1 MIPLPQE
8 ERLAR
13 LRLARSE
20 NIGPVTF
27 RDLLEHFGSAETALD
42 ALPDLATRGGRKR
55 AIRVASAADA
65 EREMAA
71 LEKLGATLLVLGD
84 ADYPPPLALTD
95 PPPPVIAVKGN
106 LSLLTRDTIAMV
118 GSRNASA
125 AGRRIAGDIA
135 KGLSERGYVVASGLA
150 RGIDTA
156 AHQASLTGGTI
167 AVVAGGLD
175 IFYPPENEKLQRSI
189 GEEGLLMGEMPP
201 GTSPQARH
209 FPRRNRLISGL
220 SLATVVVEAALRSGS
235 LITARY
241 ALEQNR
247 DVCAVPG
254 SPLDPRAHGANRLIK
269 QGATLVET
277 AEDVVDSLGAL
288 HQAHRRLAE
297 PQQAAFPQPVPG
309 AEPDDTV
316 RRRVL
321 EALGPTPTPLGD
333 LLNEAAADPG
343 AVRAVLIEL
352 ELAGRLQRDPGDRLS
367 LIPEDHRSR

>member
-42 ALPDLATRGGRKR
+42 ALPDLAARGGRKR
-55 AIRVASAADA
+55 AIRIAKAADA
-65 EREMAA
+65 EREITA
-71 LEKLGATLLVLGD
+71 LEKLGAELLVLGD
-84 ADYPPPLALTD
+84 TDYPANLAATD

-106 LSLLTRDTIAMV
+106 LSLLTRDAIAMV

-135 KGLSERGYVVASGLA
+135 GGLAERGYVIASGLA

-156 AHQASLTGGTI
+156 VHQASLASGTI
-167 AVVAGGLD
+167 AVVAGGID
-175 IFYPPENEKLQRSI
+175 IFYPPENEKLQRAI
-189 GEEGLLMGEMPP
+189 GDSGLLMGEMPP

-247 DVCAVPG
+247 EVCAVPG
-254 SPLDPRAHGANRLIK
+254 SPLDPRARGANRLIR

-277 AEDVVDSLGAL
+277 AEDVIDALGTPHL
-288 HQAHRRLAE
+288 AHRRLAE
-297 PQQAAFPQPVPG
+297 PQYLPFAEPVSR
-309 AEPDDTV
+309 AEPDDAI

-321 EALGPTPTPLGD
+321 EALGPTPTPLD
-333 LLNEAAADPG
+333 EILRQAETNPG
-343 AVRAVLIEL
+343 TVRAVLIEL

-367 LIPEDHRSR
+367 LIPEEHRPD

>member
-1 MIPLPQE
+1 MSPLPQE

-27 RDLLEHFGSAETALD
+27 RDLLEHFGSAGTALD
-42 ALPDLATRGGRKR
+42 ALPGLAARGGRKR

-65 EREMAA
+65 EREMAT

-156 AHQASLTGGTI
+156 AHQASLASGTI

-175 IFYPPENEKLQRSI
+175 IFYPPENEKLQRAI
-189 GEEGLLMGEMPP
+189 GEDGLLVGEMPP

-247 DVCAVPG
+247 EVCAVPG

-277 AEDVVDSLGAL
+277 AEDVVDALGAP

-297 PQQAAFPQPVPG
+297 PQHVDFSQPSQG
-309 AEPDDTV
+309 AEPDDAI
-316 RRRVL
+316 RLRVL

-343 AVRAVLIEL
+343 SVRAVLIEL

-367 LIPEDHRSR
+367 LIPPDDRSR

>member
-42 ALPDLATRGGRKR
+42 ALPDLAARGGRKR
-55 AIRVASAADA
+55 AIRVASTADA
-65 EREMAA
+65 EREMTA

-106 LSLLTRDTIAMV
+106 QSLLTRDTIAMV

-135 KGLSERGYVVASGLA
+135 KGLSERGFVVASGLA

-156 AHQASLTGGTI
+156 AHRASLASGTI

-175 IFYPPENEKLQRSI
+175 IFYPPENEKLQRTI
-189 GEEGLLMGEMPP
+189 GEEGMLVGEMPP

-277 AEDVVDSLGAL
+277 AEDVVEALGAP
-288 HQAHRRLAE
+288 HQAHRRMAE
-297 PQQAAFPQPVPG
+297 PQHVAFSQPAPG
-309 AEPDDTV
+309 TPPDDAI
-316 RRRVL
+316 RLRVL

-333 LLNEAAADPG
+333 LLNETAADPG
-343 AVRAVLIEL
+343 SVRAVLIEL

-367 LIPEDHRSR
+367 LIPPDDRSG

>member
-42 ALPDLATRGGRKR
+42 VLPDLAARGGRKR
-55 AIRVASAADA
+55 AIRVASASDA
-65 EREMAA
+65 ERELAN
-71 LEKLGATLLVLGD
+71 LDKLGATLLVIGD
-84 ADYPPPLALTD
+84 AAYPAGLAVTD
-95 PPPPVIAVKGN
+95 PPPPVIAVKGD
-106 LSLLTRDTIAMV
+106 LSLLERDTVAMV

-135 KGLSERGYVVASGLA
+135 KGLSERGYIVASGLA

-156 AHQASLTGGTI
+156 AHQASLGGGTI

-175 IFYPPENEKLQRSI
+175 IVYPPENEKLQHAI
-189 GEEGLLMGEMPP
+189 AEKGLLMGEMPP

-235 LITARY
+235 LITARF

-247 DVCAVPG
+247 EVCAVPG
-254 SPLDPRAHGANRLIK
+254 SPLDPRARGANRLIK

-277 AEDVVDSLGAL
+277 AEDVVEALGAP
-288 HQAHRRLAE
+288 HNAHRRFAE
-297 PQQAAFPQPVPG
+297 PQQVTYADPAPKG
-309 AEPDDTV
+309 EPDDAI

-321 EALGPTPTPLGD
+321 EALGPTPTPLD
-333 LLNEAAADPG
+333 DILHESKADPG
-343 AVRAVLIEL
+343 SVRAVLIEL
-352 ELAGRLQRDPGDRLS
+352 ELAGRLQRDPGERLS
-367 LIPEDHRSR
+367 LIPAENRPG

>member
-27 RDLLEHFGSAETALD
+27 RDLLEHFGSAETALE
-42 ALPDLATRGGRKR
+42 ALPDLAARGGRKR
-55 AIRVASAADA
+55 NIRVASVGDA

-95 PPPPVIAVKGN
+95 PPPPVIAVKGK

-156 AHQASLTGGTI
+156 AHQASLASGTI

-175 IFYPPENEKLQRSI
+175 IFYPPENEKLQRII
-189 GEEGLLMGEMPP
+189 GEEGLLMGEMPL

-277 AEDVVDSLGAL
+277 AEDVVDALGAP

-297 PQQAAFPQPVPG
+297 PRHVAFSQPVPS
-309 AEPDDTV
+309 AEPDDAI
-316 RRRVL
+316 RLRVL

-333 LLNEAAADPG
+333 LLNEADAAPG
-343 AVRAVLIEL
+343 SVRAVLIEL

-367 LIPEDHRSR
+367 LIPEAHRSR